1 MATILSATKAL
12 DQKLSEQRIVIFGA
26 GAAGTGIAD
35 QIIDGLM
42 TNNGL
47 SEEEAHRCL
56 WLVDREGLVTDH
68 SESPHPTHIPYAR
81 SHDEWQKW
89 DIINNLNI
97 NLLEVVSNVKPTVLI
112 GCSAQTDAF
121 SESIVKTMASH
132 VEHPIILPLSN
143 PTTRSEAKPSDLIR
157 WTDGKALIATGSP
170 FPSVDLNGKMINI
183 AQCNNARAFPG
194 IGLGVLVAKPTL
206 LSKGILLTAAHALAE
221 CSPAQ
226 TDLTAP
232 LLPSI
237 NDSEI
242 SAKHIAI
249 AVAKQ
254 AVEEGLSDV
263 DLSNIEQVIDELY
276 WKPKYLP
283 YRREE

>member
-1 MATILSATKAL
+1 MAYL
-12 DQKLSEQRIVIFGA
+12 RP
-26 GAAGTGIAD
+26 
-35 QIIDGLM
+35 
-42 TNNGL
+42 
-47 SEEEAHRCL
+47 R
-56 WLVDREGLVTDH
+56 
-68 SESPHPTHIPYAR
+68 
-81 SHDEWQKW
+81 DEWQKW
-89 DIINNLNI
+89 NVTNDSNI
-97 NLLEVVSNVKPTVLI
+97 RLLEVISNVKPTVLI

-121 SESIVKTMASH
+121 NESIVKAMACDI
-132 VEHPIILPLSN
+132 EHPIILPLSN
-143 PTTRSEAKPSDLIR
+143 PPTRSEAKPNDLVR

-170 FPSVDLNGKMINI
+170 FPPIDLNGKMINI

-206 LSKGILLTAAHALAE
+206 LSKGILLAAAHALAE

-242 SAKHIAI
+242 SAKHIAA

-254 AVEEGLSDV
+254 AVKEGLSDV
-263 DLSNIEQVIDELY
+263 DLSNIEQVIDEIY